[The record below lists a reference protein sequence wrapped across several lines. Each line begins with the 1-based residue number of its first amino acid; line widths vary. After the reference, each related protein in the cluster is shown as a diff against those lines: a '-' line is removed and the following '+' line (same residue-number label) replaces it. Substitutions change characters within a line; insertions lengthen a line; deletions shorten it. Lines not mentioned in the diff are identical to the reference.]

1 MVDVTEGQ
9 RSRPRSAV
17 ALPGVRRRPGRPVAI
32 GVSAG
37 VMAVIAAMTSPA
49 SATAAS
55 SVVSVTSASAATS
68 AATSASAVRSA
79 SSASAATSGDNLT
92 LTATPTTLNVLAA
105 PCGGRNVD
113 VAVRND
119 SSQPTYAD
127 ILLTADSPLSATP
140 DVISSY
146 LPAGYTLHT
155 PVQVSAPL
163 GSADSDAKVTVKA
176 GRTGRGPKITV
187 PVVVKTPPSGPGAD
201 LAIAATVSASSSHA
215 NFPACGAI
223 DGNSNSDDWQT
234 ATGWND
240 GTSRVFPD
248 WLAVTFAQPH
258 QVSRVD
264 LHTLNSTRYP
274 APRYGLRDWDVQV
287 WDTGANGGSGDWR
300 TVASVRGN
308 TAGVVSST
316 FDQVSTTAV
325 RIFVI
330 ASNDS
335 TYSRI
340 VEFEVYE

>member
-1 MVDVTEGQ
+1 VVDVTEGQ
-9 RSRPRSAV
+9 RSGARSAV
-17 ALPGVRRRPGRPVAI
+17 ALPGVRRRWRRRRPVAV
-32 GVSAG
+32 GVSAAAAA
-37 VMAVIAAMTSPA
+37 MAVVAAMTSPA
-49 SATAAS
+49 SATAAPS
-55 SVVSVTSASAATS
+55 RAAE
-68 AATSASAVRSA
+68 SAVQA
-79 SSASAATSGDNLT
+79 GDNLT

-127 ILLTADSPLSATP
+127 VLLTADSPLSATP

-155 PVQVSAPL
+155 PVQVSAPS
-163 GSADSDAKVTVKA
+163 GSADSDAKVTIKA
-176 GRTGRGPKITV
+176 GRTGRGPQITV
-187 PVVVKTPPSGPGAD
+187 PVVVKAPPSGPGAN

-223 DGNSNSDDWQT
+223 DGNSNSDDWQV

-287 WDTGANGGSGDWR
+287 WDAGASGGSGGSGEWH
-300 TVASVRGN
+300 TVAGVRGN

-316 FDQVSTTAV
+316 FDPVSTTSV
-325 RIFVI
+325 RVFVI

-340 VEFEVYE
+340 VELEVYE

>member
-1 MVDVTEGQ
+1 M
-9 RSRPRSAV
+9 
-17 ALPGVRRRPGRPVAI
+17 
-32 GVSAG
+32 
-37 VMAVIAAMTSPA
+37 
-49 SATAAS
+49 
-55 SVVSVTSASAATS
+55 
-68 AATSASAVRSA
+68 
-79 SSASAATSGDNLT
+79 
-92 LTATPTTLNVLAA
+92 
-105 PCGGRNVD
+105 VD

-127 ILLTADSPLSATP
+127 VLLTADAPVRTTP

-163 GSADSDAKVTVKA
+163 GSADSDAKVTIKA
-176 GRTGRGPKITV
+176 GRTGRGPQISV
-187 PVVVKTPPSGPGAD
+187 PVVVKAPPSGPGAN
-201 LAIAATVSASSSHA
+201 LALAASVSASSSHA
-215 NFPACGAI
+215 NFKACGAI

-248 WLAVTFAQPH
+248 WLAVTFAQAH
-258 QVSRVD
+258 QVSRVEMN
-264 LHTLNSTRYP
+264 TLNSTRYT
-274 APRYGLRDWDVQV
+274 AARYGLRDWDVQV
-287 WDTGANGGSGDWR
+287 WDAGANGGSGDWR

-308 TAGVVSST
+308 TAGVVNST
-316 FDQVSTTAV
+316 FDPVSTTAV

-340 VEFEVYE
+340 VELGVYE